1 MDRMF
6 ARVVSRVAQAVAI
19 VFFVTTVVFVLIHF
33 APGDPF
39 STAID
44 NPNVTAAIRARWRHA
59 YGLDQPLPVQY
70 IRYLTSVA
78 HGDLGWSFSMRQ
90 PVWDVLM
97 RALPN
102 TLVLAGLSLVL
113 GFSGGILLGVAQA
126 RVAGSR
132 TDRILGA
139 VSMFLYA
146 IPDFWLALMAMLLFA
161 YWIPIFPV
169 AGAVDPVMHDYLS
182 VMGRIA
188 DRLRHLALPVGT
200 LTLLIA
206 AGVARY
212 QRAELIRV
220 LPEDYMRTARAK
232 GVTERK
238 IITRHALRNALIPVV
253 SLAGLNLP
261 LLFTGAVFVERVFAW
276 PGMGWTVVTAVGTR
290 DYPLVLAGVIVTSA
304 TVVLGSLVADVL
316 YAFADPRVRHGS

>member
-1 MDRMF
+1 
-6 ARVVSRVAQAVAI
+6 
-19 VFFVTTVVFVLIHF
+19 
-33 APGDPF
+33 
-39 STAID
+39 
-44 NPNVTAAIRARWRHA
+44 
-59 YGLDQPLPVQY
+59 
-70 IRYLTSVA
+70 
-78 HGDLGWSFSMRQ
+78 
-90 PVWDVLM
+90 
-97 RALPN
+97 
-102 TLVLAGLSLVL
+102 
-113 GFSGGILLGVAQA
+113 
-126 RVAGSR
+126 
-132 TDRILGA
+132 
-139 VSMFLYA
+139 
-146 IPDFWLALMAMLLFA
+146 
-161 YWIPIFPV
+161 
-169 AGAVDPVMHDYLS
+169 MHDYLS